1 MLIDGLKDEFNR
13 VEAAIAAGPIYP
25 SGTAAEIRDHLARY
39 DFRRAVP
46 LEQTAADVEQ
56 MLRRWQVQV
65 THPRYFGLFNPSV
78 RFASVV
84 ADTLAA
90 TYNPQLAAWR
100 TSPAAIE
107 IERHTLAWLAGKFG
121 LPAQTAA
128 SFTSG
133 GAEANLS
140 AVIAAL
146 THAFPEYGEK
156 GLRGLP
162 SSPVF
167 YVSAEAHHSFSKIA
181 HMTGL
186 GRDAV
191 RVIRTG
197 SDLRMDVSALA
208 DEVAQDRQRGFAPF
222 LVVGTAGTTA
232 AGAIDPLPELGQF
245 CRDQKLWFHADAA
258 WGGAAMLSPTL
269 QPHLAGV
276 EPADSIT
283 CDAHKWFSVAMG
295 CGMFFCRHPETVARA
310 FRAEASYM
318 PLPATADTRDP
329 YTHSV
334 QWSRRFAGL
343 KLFLTLAE
351 LGEEGQAAAIDHQ
364 ACMGNRLRE
373 RLTASGWKIVNDT
386 ALPVVCFT
394 REGLDPASFLDALRA
409 KQIAWMS
416 EARIRNVSVLRACVT
431 SFKTVE
437 ADVDQV
443 VEQIT
448 RLAEELRDGRHT
460 LTALMDGPTASIDSS
475 AKRSEAGSHSGLA
488 EHHVAMPSILKRD
501 PDNRARKEFVL

>member
-1 MLIDGLKDEFNR
+1 MFIDRLKDEFHAA
-13 VEAAIAAGPIYP
+13 EAGIDGGPIYP
-25 SGTAAEIRDHLARY
+25 AVTAAEIREHLEAY
-39 DFRRAVP
+39 DFRHGVP
-46 LEQTAADVEQ
+46 LEDAAADVEQ

-78 RFASVV
+78 RLASVV

-121 LPAQTAA
+121 LPAHTAA

-140 AVIAAL
+140 AAIAGL
-146 THAFPEYGEK
+146 TQAFPEYSEK
-156 GLRGLP
+156 GLRGIANA
-162 SSPVF
+162 PVF
-167 YVSAEAHHSFSKIA
+167 YISTQAHHTFSKIA

-186 GRDAV
+186 GREAV
-191 RVIRTG
+191 RTIATG
-197 SDLRMDVSALA
+197 DDLKMDISALA
-208 DEVAQDRQRGFAPF
+208 GQVAQDRGRGLAPF

-232 AGAIDPLPELGQF
+232 AGVIDPLTELAQF
-245 CRDQKLWFHADAA
+245 CREEQLWFHVDAA
-258 WGGAAMLSPTL
+258 WGGAAIVSPSL
-269 QPHLAGV
+269 RHHLAGI
-276 EPADSIT
+276 EHADSIT

-295 CGMFFCRHPETVARA
+295 CGMFFCRHPEAIACA

-318 PLPATADTRDP
+318 PGRAGADTQDP

-351 LGEEGQAAAIDHQ
+351 LGEDGLAAAIDHQ
-364 ACMGNRLRE
+364 ARMGDRLRE
-373 RLTASGWKIVNDT
+373 RLAASNWTVVNAT
-386 ALPVVCFT
+386 PLPVVCFS
-394 REGLDPASFLDALRA
+394 RDGLDLPEFLGGLRA
-409 KQIAWMS
+409 QQIAWMS
-416 EARIRNVSVLRACVT
+416 EARLGTGSVVRACVS
-431 SFKTVE
+431 SFKTTE
-437 ADVDQV
+437 EDVDWV

-448 RLAEELRDGRHT
+448 RLAVEQRAGRVAATT
-460 LTALMDGPTASIDSS
+460 L
-475 AKRSEAGSHSGLA
+475 
-488 EHHVAMPSILKRD
+488 
-501 PDNRARKEFVL
+501 